1 MKNKSKINLSE
12 IYLQEFLCKKFQKVF
27 LILHSY
33 PMKSVLYF
41 IGITFLIFHFSIAS
55 AIEVG
60 GHINENTVW
69 RPDNNPYLVTEILY
83 VDDDVTLTIL
93 PGTEVK
99 VSGATCTSWQEFD
112 QNFWLY
118 SGDSVAKM
126 FWVDGRIIAEGTQQD
141 SITFTRLQNDPDFCW
156 GTIYITEQADMSRF
170 KYCKF
175 EYTAGIGI
183 ALGNISQG
191 AVSIYNGEGLINNCI
206 FLNNGSSIATHSLVK
221 NLEISFNT
229 FTYDSSINN
238 FLINLWGADL
248 SASKPVDG
256 FKPALITNNILDNC
270 HLSSSNLYFINNI
283 NNSSDIHIGHSSKVS
298 YFYSNT
304 ITDCQ
309 GWGGIHGGHYGDSL
323 FIKNNR
329 FIGGYDGIDIDDA
342 YVEISDNYFEGCD
355 LTLYHSYSSKIVNNT
370 INNSSGIAISGN
382 VDIITNNIINN
393 CNTGLSGRG
402 STLFSNNIF
411 INNNS
416 VFSFLTDNH
425 IIENEII
432 IYNDELISF
441 PHHVYGNPI
450 FRNCILDFELPP
462 ECIDGGGNIW
472 VDSLQAQTL
481 FVDIQNGDFHLIES
495 SLAIDAGFD
504 TLGYYYP
511 FDMDYNHRVWDGD
524 GNGSTI
530 IDIGP
535 FEFGSPAFGG
545 IEGYTYNPIIGE
557 PVDYVLLKINNEP
570 GEFTFSDSVGNF
582 EYKLPAG
589 IYDVYAER
597 VFYED
602 VIEYEVEV
610 FDGQFAQITIPMIEI
625 VGVENNVIYKSEF
638 LISTLANFPNPF
650 NPMTTI
656 SFELNT
662 ENAED
667 IEIVIYNLKGQ
678 KVKQFSDI
686 RDQTS
691 VIWDGTDDNNKAVS
705 SGIYFYQLNID
716 NKSVVNSKMLL
727 LK

>member
-1 MKNKSKINLSE
+1 MKRIFFFL
-12 IYLQEFLCKKFQKVF
+12 IYLL
-27 LILHSY
+27 
-33 PMKSVLYF
+33 F
-41 IGITFLIFHFSIAS
+41 ISNLFS
-55 AIEVG
+55 IEVG
-60 GHINENTVW
+60 GHLTEDTTW
-69 RPDNNPYLVTEILY
+69 SPDNNPYLVTEILY

-141 SITFTRLQNDPDFCW
+141 SITFTRMQNDSDYCW

-191 AVSIYNGEGLINNCI
+191 AVSIYNGEGLINNCM

-309 GWGGIHGGHYGDSL
+309 GWGGIHGGNYGDSL

-329 FIGGYDGIDIDDA
+329 FIGGSDGISIDDA

-355 LTLYHSYSSKIVNNT
+355 LDTQYATGKICNNISNNGEIWTPGELEVYNNICYNNDRYGLKVGYNPYCVNNIS
-370 INNSSGIAISGN
+370 INNEY
-382 VDIITNNIINN
+382 DIWSATVSYEN
-393 CNTGLSGRG
+393 C
-402 STLFSNNIF
+402 
-411 INNNS
+411 
-416 VFSFLTDNH
+416 
-425 IIENEII
+425 II
-432 IYNDELISF
+432 ISNEELTQ
-441 PHHVYGNPI
+441 HVINGNPI
-450 FRNCILDFELPP
+450 FRNCIIDFELEYPL
-462 ECIDGGGNIW
+462 IDGGGNIW

-481 FVDIQNGDFHLIES
+481 FEDIQNGDFHLIED

-535 FEFGSPAFGG
+535 YEFGSPAFGG
-545 IEGYTYNPIIGE
+545 IEGYTFNPITGE
-557 PVDYVLLKINNEP
+557 PVDYTLLKINNQP
-570 GEFTFSDSVGNF
+570 GEFTFSDSIGNF

-589 IYDVYAER
+589 VYDVYAER

-610 FDGQFAQITIPMIEI
+610 FDSQFTQVLIPMIEI
-625 VGVENNVIYKSEF
+625 VDVENNVISKSEF
-638 LISTLANFPNPF
+638 LISDLTNFPNPF

-691 VIWDGTDDNNKAVS
+691 VIWDGRDDSGQSVS
-705 SGIYFYQLNID
+705 SGIYFYKLKAGD
-716 NKSVVNSKMLL
+716 FREVRKMVLM
-727 LK
+727 K